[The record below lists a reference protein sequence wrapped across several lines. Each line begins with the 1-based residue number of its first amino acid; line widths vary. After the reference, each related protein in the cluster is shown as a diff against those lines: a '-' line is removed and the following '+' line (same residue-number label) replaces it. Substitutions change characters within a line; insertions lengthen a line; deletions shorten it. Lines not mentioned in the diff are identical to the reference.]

1 MPKWIPVR
9 NASAF
14 RLLFER
20 FYLCPRPWRYETAK
34 ELQTLS
40 FQGMKSAY
48 SGGGFVADLGYNS
61 EDAQEVIDS
70 LEINDWIDNM
80 TAAVFIEFSL
90 YEPTSS
96 LYNAVKLLFERL
108 PSGGTNTI
116 TQFKTL
122 SVYSPQDANF
132 RGFYET
138 CQFLFMLV
146 LLFCAGTEVGKVY
159 QHGFVYL
166 KNPWSWLEIILLVS
180 SLVSLAMFFLK
191 QSYTS
196 EFIRDVRK
204 NPFQSWSTDNIA
216 LWSDLEEALLS
227 FVVFLVTMKL
237 LRIIRFNSHIIQMRM
252 TLGIA
257 AKYFWSFS
265 VVFMVIIIAYVM
277 LTTLTFG
284 RNVYEYRSF
293 FQSFSSVLLMLI
305 GSKAPFYNLQMVNII
320 LGPFFIFAYMVS
332 IVMVLLNM
340 FLAILNEAYTE
351 SREQG
356 QEGLPDMQLA
366 NLLKKTAKKAAK
378 RAKVTII
385 KVIEAL
391 PHLVRQQQRRPV
403 LTVESESLIEKSF
416 GENESDSAFND
427 DDNVS
432 LRDII
437 ALLSGIKHDISNSVM
452 SLDDIVPMV
461 KIHDADRRWCRPNY
475 GSDDEDGSTY
485 SCTSLFDLDSE
496 FDSAFF
502 SSDNQIYRR
511 NRRWLLRNDSL
522 FEDEWNRRIFVGT
535 EEFV

>member
-9 NASAF
+9 NESAF

-20 FYLCPRPWRYETAK
+20 FYLCPRPWRYERAK

-40 FQGMKSAY
+40 FQGMRSAY
-48 SGGGFVADLGYNS
+48 SGGGFIADLGYDS
-61 EDAQEVIDS
+61 EDAQQVIDS
-70 LEINDWIDNM
+70 LESNDWIDSM
-80 TAAVFIEFSL
+80 TAAVFIEFTV

-96 LYNAVKLLFERL
+96 LYNAVKLLFERF

-122 SVYSPQDANF
+122 TVYSPQDAHF

-146 LLFCAGTEVGKVY
+146 LLFCVGTEVGKVY
-159 QHGFVYL
+159 QHGCVYL
-166 KNPWSWLEIILLVS
+166 KNPWSWLEIILLAS

-196 EFIRDVRK
+196 EFIRNVRK
-204 NPFQSWSTDNIA
+204 NPFQSWSMDNIA

-237 LRIIRFNSHIIQMRM
+237 LRIIRFNPHIIQMRV
-252 TLGIA
+252 TLGNA

-265 VVFMVIIIAYVM
+265 VVFMTIIIAYVM
-277 LTTLTFG
+277 LTTLAFG

-305 GSKAPFYNLQMVNII
+305 GSKAPFYDLQMVNII

-356 QEGLPDMQLA
+356 QEGFPDLELA
-366 NLLKKTAKKAAK
+366 NILKKTAKKAAK
-378 RAKVTII
+378 QTKVTAI

-391 PHLVRQQQRRPV
+391 PQLVKQRQSRPA
-403 LTVESESLIEKSF
+403 LAVESECLLDSSF
-416 GENESDSAFND
+416 GESERDSAFND
-427 DDNVS
+427 DDNIS
-432 LRDII
+432 LTDII

-461 KIHDADRRWCRPNY
+461 KIHDADKRWCRPNY
-475 GSDDEDGSTY
+475 GTDDDDATIY
-485 SCTSLFDLDSE
+485 SCTSLFDLDGE

-522 FEDEWNRRIFVGT
+522 FEDEWNGRIFVGT